1 MKQNRF
7 IIIRKCD
14 IANCGPAKITK
25 RKKMQTRKANLK
37 YNDTN
42 KRSQSRTFMLK
53 FHLLLK
59 L

>member
-25 RKKMQTRKANLK
+25 RKKMQTRKPNLK

-42 KRSQSRTFMLK
+42 NKRSVSNVYAQVPSSI
-53 FHLLLK
+53 
-59 L
+59 